1 MLPMLLR
8 SRQSW
13 TVLIVLTLAAWVGAG
28 CGQGTG
34 GGQAKSEDEVRSGMS
49 KAFGTASAEAKAL
62 ADEAAAAL
70 KAQEDAKAFLQLN
83 ALTARQDLS
92 REQRAAATESM
103 LTVNKRLSEA
113 AARGDK
119 DAAKLVEEYRASK

>member
-1 MLPMLLR
+1 L
-8 SRQSW
+8 
-13 TVLIVLTLAAWVGAG
+13 VLTALVVVGGAVAG
-28 CGQGTG
+28 CKPGGSGQVQTEEQARTG
-34 GGQAKSEDEVRSGMS
+34 IS
-49 KAFGTASAEAKAL
+49 KAFGTASPEAKAL

-70 KAQEDAKAFLQLN
+70 QAQQDAKAFLDLSALN
-83 ALTARQDLS
+83 ARQDLT

-119 DAAKLVEEYRASK
+119 EAAKLMDDYRASK

>member
-1 MLPMLLR
+1 MNSLRVSRLL
-8 SRQSW
+8 
-13 TVLIVLTLAAWVGAG
+13 VLTALVVGVAVAGCKPGGAG
-28 CGQGTG
+28 QVQTEEQARTG
-34 GGQAKSEDEVRSGMS
+34 IS
-49 KAFGTASAEAKAL
+49 KAFGTASPEARAL

-70 KAQEDAKAFLQLN
+70 QAQQDVKAFADLSALN
-83 ALTARQDLS
+83 ARQDLT

-119 DAAKLVEEYRASK
+119 EAAKLMDDYRASK